1 MDKKLGHAG
10 FTLIEILIAITL
22 LSFVMMSV
30 VSITGGSIETKDR
43 VLSEDSEYLQ
53 VETAMSRLEWDISQA
68 YSPLYFSHE
77 MKPQNL
83 NENEGEAYNQLVAN
97 YQNNN
102 RFAFPSYDS
111 LPVPV
116 YKFEDKNTITFF
128 TTSNRRKLK
137 NLKQS
142 HFAWVKYT
150 LESDDDIDSSIEGA
164 AKGAAKGIL
173 VRKFMPH
180 DVFHKESIAW
190 DDVKSQILLRNVES
204 VNYEFWNPKTRK
216 WVDNLDIIE
225 QGNHLFRGVKIL
237 LKWIDPDGIEVD
249 IIRVFRPLFP
259 NFTPEDMYKL
269 ETQSDAV
276 EGSDGNNGS
285 NGADGSDGSDGT
297 AGTDGSST

>member
-1 MDKKLGHAG
+1 
-10 FTLIEILIAITL
+10 
-22 LSFVMMSV
+22 
-30 VSITGGSIETKDR
+30 
-43 VLSEDSEYLQ
+43 
-53 VETAMSRLEWDISQA
+53 
-68 YSPLYFSHE
+68 
-77 MKPQNL
+77 
-83 NENEGEAYNQLVAN
+83 
-97 YQNNN
+97 
-102 RFAFPSYDS
+102 
-111 LPVPV
+111 
-116 YKFEDKNTITFF
+116 
-128 TTSNRRKLK
+128 
-137 NLKQS
+137 
-142 HFAWVKYT
+142 
-150 LESDDDIDSSIEGA
+150 
-164 AKGAAKGIL
+164 
-173 VRKFMPH
+173 MPH

>member
-164 AKGAAKGIL
+164 AKGIL